1 MRCSTRESGWGADLR
16 PADTALSAATGAA
29 TAATAA
35 VITTTVITTATA
47 TPAVV
52 VPARWR
58 AVRIAV
64 ALWRLRGSV
73 RFGLIVI
80 ASMVAMALF
89 APLLAPYGPDEQ
101 DLAMALTGP
110 SAQHWLGTDN
120 VGRDLVTRLIY
131 GARVPLVVAFVSTVM
146 SALIGVT
153 LGLLAGFIGGWVD
166 AALMRITDAFLC
178 FPPLIFVLLMS
189 AHLGPGIHNVILS
202 FVLFGWT
209 GFARITRGQVLVVRE
224 LQFIEAARAI
234 GMSRGRLLWRHV
246 LPNVMTPIIVA
257 CSITAGSAIL
267 VEGGSSFL
275 GIGVQPPTPS
285 WGKELQVGFSYL
297 ELVPLFSL
305 SAGLMITLAVCAF
318 NFVGDGL
325 RDLLDPRQRG

>member
-1 MRCSTRESGWGADLR
+1 MA
-16 PADTALSAATGAA
+16 PADTATTAASAAAAA
-29 TAATAA
+29 TAVTATVTRATAVA
-35 VITTTVITTATA
+35 APVVIAPV
-47 TPAVV
+47 
-52 VPARWR
+52 RWR
-58 AVRIAV
+58 AVQVAV

-73 RFGLIVI
+73 RFGLIVV
-80 ASMVAMALF
+80 ASMVVMALF
-89 APLLAPYGPDEQ
+89 APLLAPYGPDDQ

-153 LGLLAGFIGGWVD
+153 LSLLAGFISGWVD

-234 GMSRGRLLWRHV
+234 GMSRPRLLWRHV

-257 CSITAGSAIL
+257 CSNVARLLRWWARA
-267 VEGGSSFL
+267 VAAKAPPRWRPCASSRRRVASFRAKCCSK
-275 GIGVQPPTPS
+275 GATCSNCPRPRC
-285 WGKELQVGFSYL
+285 KR
-297 ELVPLFSL
+297 
-305 SAGLMITLAVCAF
+305 CAT
-318 NFVGDGL
+318 NTW
-325 RDLLDPRQRG
+325 RWCSRNRCRA

>member
-1 MRCSTRESGWGADLR
+1 MASTRGRLR
-16 PADTALSAATGAA
+16 RALHLFG
-29 TAATAA
+29 
-35 VITTTVITTATA
+35 
-47 TPAVV
+47 
-52 VPARWR
+52 R
-58 AVRIAV
+58 
-64 ALWRLRGSV
+64 LWRLRGAV
-73 RFGLIVI
+73 RFGLVVL
-80 ASMVAMALF
+80 ALMVAMALF

-101 DLAMALTGP
+101 DLAMSLTGP
-110 SAQHWLGTDN
+110 SAAHWLGTDQ
-120 VGRDLVTRLIY
+120 VGRDLVSRLIY
-131 GARVPLVVAFVSTVM
+131 GARVPLLVALVSTVL
-146 SALIGVT
+146 SGCIGVSI
-153 LGLLAGFIGGWVD
+153 GLVAGFAGGWLD
-166 AALMRITDAFLC
+166 ALTMRITDAFLC
-178 FPPLIFVLLMS
+178 FPPLIFVLVMS

-224 LQFIEAARAI
+224 LQYIEAARAI
-234 GMSRGRLLWRHV
+234 GMSRARMVLRHV

-285 WGKELQVGFSYL
+285 WGKELQVGFTYL
-297 ELVPLFSL
+297 ESVPLFSL
-305 SAGLMITLAVCAF
+305 SSGLMITLAVVAF